1 MLATRNSYKI
11 KHNIIQKYK
20 VVTERDGN
28 YHDWEVK
35 GKGEREKRCYPKF
48 YSTKWEH
55 LPNQYEVVATPRT
68 TDGWRRLSH
77 SHAHIE
83 TSKEEKL
90 SSDFFSINTEKFSDI
105 SLLKLHYFKWVWNLL
120 F

>member
-105 SLLKLHYFKWVWNLL
+105 SLLKLHYFQ
-120 F
+120 